1 MNNAFKSLTLAIALC
16 AAGAA
21 YADVPADAPAGTN
34 GLCKDGSYSSS
45 ATKKGACK
53 GHKGV
58 KEWYAADAASTD
70 KKSKDTKSSA
80 KDAPAAK
87 ADGASPAAAPAAAA
101 PVAPATT
108 PAATTGKASSK
119 AAAPGGGPGLVWVN
133 SSSKVYHC
141 QGDEWYG
148 KTKQGEYVSESDAKA
163 KGNRPAG
170 GKACS

>member
-1 MNNAFKSLTLAIALC
+1 MNTVIKRLTLALALC
-16 AAGAA
+16 AAGVA

-34 GLCKDGSYSSS
+34 GLCKDGTYSSN

-58 KEWYAADAASTD
+58 KEWYAAADAKTTD
-70 KKSKDTKSSA
+70 KKSSA
-80 KDAPAAK
+80 KEAPAAK
-87 ADGASPAAAPAAAA
+87 SATPAPAAATAAAPAAAA
-101 PVAPATT
+101 APAT
-108 PAATTGKASSK
+108 PAKASTK

-133 SSSKVYHC
+133 SASKVYHC
-141 QGDEWYG
+141 QSDEWYG
-148 KTKQGEYVSESDAKA
+148 KTKQGEYMSEADAKS